1 MIDPTS
7 ISTDET
13 DGTHCK
19 FGEFTLKRGEK
30 LKPKPRDTS
39 EGYNIVYYNY
49 AACECVLPPFITCF

>member
-7 ISTDET
+7 ISTNET
-13 DGTHCK
+13 DGTRCK

-39 EGYNIVYYNY
+39 EGDTVYYDS
-49 AACECVLPPFITCF
+49 AVCECVLPPFITCF